1 VTAGKGEDEKGYEW
15 QSWPSG
21 SLDGMPPK
29 RRRPVVWV
37 LWWLML
43 LSVVPEIVLDAL
55 RVPQP
60 WRSFA
65 YAAVVVAIFAP
76 LIRGAVDET
85 RALRAEG
92 VNVPT
97 YTVTRKT
104 LISFSVLT
112 CVLWIVF
119 AILAFLRE
127 VVQPVG
133 ADRLHCLAG
142 HHDSAL
148 ENNASTMAI
157 AGTLRYSMME
167 TRLC

>member
-1 VTAGKGEDEKGYEW
+1 MTSGKGDDGTKYAW
-15 QSWPSG
+15 QSWPAD
-21 SLDGMPPK
+21 SLEGMPPK
-29 RRRPVVWV
+29 RRRLAVWV
-37 LWWLML
+37 LWWLII

-85 RALRAEG
+85 RTLRAEG
-92 VNVPT
+92 VHVPT

-112 CVLWIVF
+112 CVLWIAFVVVAF
-119 AILAFLRE
+119 FGKSYVPLAPIACTIWL
-127 VVQPVG
+127 VVMV
-133 ADRLHCLAG
+133 RRWR
-142 HHDSAL
+142 
-148 ENNASTMAI
+148 TMPQQWP
-157 AGTLRYSMME
+157 
-167 TRLC
+167 

>member
-1 VTAGKGEDEKGYEW
+1 MTSGTSGDGKRYEW
-15 QSWPSG
+15 QSWPSD
-21 SLDGMPPK
+21 SLEGMPPK
-29 RRRPVVWV
+29 RRRLVVWV
-37 LWWLML
+37 LWWLII

-65 YAAVVVAIFAP
+65 YTAVVVAIFAP

-92 VNVPT
+92 VDVPT

-119 AILAFLRE
+119 AIVAFLGKSYN
-127 VVQPVG
+127 P
-133 ADRLHCLAG
+133 LAPM
-142 HHDSAL
+142 ACTVWL
-148 ENNASTMAI
+148 VIMVRRWRTMP
-157 AGTLRYSMME
+157 
-167 TRLC
+167 